1 MLSLGIILIIA
12 IGFYSGARRGLVLQI
27 VLTIGYLLSYLVARI
42 YYIRLGS
49 QLELFV
55 PYPSATENST
65 FVFFD
70 HSLGLELDKAFYNA
84 VAFMLIIFVGWLLTR
99 FVGSFL
105 NSLTFFPIVRQ
116 ANYLGGG
123 MLGFVV
129 SYTAVFLILSILA
142 MIPMEGIQNA
152 LGQSGLAQMI
162 VKNTPILSN
171 QIYNW
176 WIGTIK

>member
-1 MLSLGIILIIA
+1 
-12 IGFYSGARRGLVLQI
+12 
-27 VLTIGYLLSYLVARI
+27 
-42 YYIRLGS
+42 
-49 QLELFV
+49 
-55 PYPSATENST
+55 
-65 FVFFD
+65 
-70 HSLGLELDKAFYNA
+70 
-84 VAFMLIIFVGWLLTR
+84 
-99 FVGSFL
+99 
-105 NSLTFFPIVRQ
+105 
-116 ANYLGGG
+116 

-142 MIPMEGIQNA
+142 MIPMESIQNA